1 MLNPHPGDR
10 HLAGGAPAVRQGVFE
25 DAGYHDVVLV
35 QGGGGLG
42 YRAMSPYD
50 RIAVTA
56 ARPKIPPCC

>member
-1 MLNPHPGDR
+1 MLDPHPSDR

-25 DAGYHDVVLV
+25 DTGYHDVVLV
-35 QGGGGLG
+35 QGDGGLG

-56 ARPKIPPCC
+56 ACPKIPLRC